1 MIAVEDTDMS
11 IKIQNFTAADRDDW
25 LALWEAYLVFYK
37 ATLPPEVGHQT
48 WDRMID
54 PDGDILG
61 FKAVDQDNKMVGMV
75 TYLYHGTTWSAE
87 PRCYLQDLF
96 TLPETRGKG
105 VGRALINAVYDAAR
119 ADGAGAVYWLT
130 QEFNYQGR
138 ILYDKVADRT
148 PFIKYSH
155 TL

>member
-87 PRCYLQDLF
+87 PRCYLHDLF

>member
-1 MIAVEDTDMS
+1 MS
-11 IKIQNFTAADRDDW
+11 ITIKKFCSADREDW

-37 ATLPPEVGHQT
+37 ATLPAEVGHKT
-48 WDRMID
+48 WDRMLD
-54 PDGDILG
+54 PKGDIEG
-61 FKAVDQDNKMVGMV
+61 FKAVGDAGKMVGMV
-75 TYLYHGTTWSAE
+75 TYLYHGTTWSDRA
-87 PRCYLQDLF
+87 RCYLHDLF

-105 VGRALINAVYDAAR
+105 VGRSLINAVYDAAG
-119 ADGAGAVYWLT
+119 ADGAEAVYWLT

-155 TL
+155 QL

>member
-1 MIAVEDTDMS
+1 MS
-11 IKIQNFTAADRDDW
+11 VKIEKFAATDRDDW
-25 LALWEAYLVFYK
+25 LSLWEAYLVFYK
-37 ATLPPEVGHQT
+37 ATLPAEVGQKT
-48 WDRMID
+48 WQRMLD

-61 FKAVDQDNKMVGMV
+61 FKAVDDAGKMIGMV
-75 TYLYHGTTWSAE
+75 TYLYHGTTWSVE
-87 PRCYLQDLF
+87 PRCYLHDLF

-105 VGRALINAVYDAAR
+105 VGRTLINAVYDAAR

-130 QEFNYQGR
+130 QEFNYPGR

-155 TL
+155 SL

>member
-1 MIAVEDTDMS
+1 MT
-11 IKIQNFTAADRDDW
+11 IKIETFTAGDREDW

-37 ATLPPEVGHQT
+37 ASLPPEVGHKT
-48 WDRMID
+48 WERMLD

-61 FKAVDQDNKMVGMV
+61 FKAVDEDGKMVGMV
-75 TYLYHGTTWSAE
+75 TYLYHGTTWSAGA
-87 PRCYLQDLF
+87 RCYLHDLF

-105 VGRALINAVYDAAR
+105 VGSALINAVYDAAKK
-119 ADGAGAVYWLT
+119 DGAEQVYWLT
-130 QEFNYQGR
+130 QEFNYHGR

-148 PFIKYSH
+148 PFIKYAH

>member
-1 MIAVEDTDMS
+1 MS

-87 PRCYLQDLF
+87 PRCYLHDLF